1 MIKILAVMHKTK
13 YILILNLF
21 ISLFACENL
30 DISIDQAGTFVK
42 LFGLSNTEIG
52 EDVKEFN
59 SGYIILATITSTSDI
74 ENTEIVLLQTNK
86 FGNLINNGDTLS
98 SIRGGNNT
106 ASKLLLTDDGGFI
119 VIGTVEDTVTNIIN
133 EKNTNI
139 YVEKF
144 NSSITSEWEKFIG
157 TNSNEEGVAIKKAS
171 SGYIIAG
178 STDAADP
185 SISNPEGN
193 KDIYLVKIDDEGNV
207 EWTENHGFAED
218 DYSGDVIVID
228 NGYIVVGTSIHP
240 DLATS
245 NIMLCKSNLTGTSFD
260 NTFYGGSNNDYGVA
274 IVKVE
279 DGGYIIVGN
288 VEEIA
293 GSNSNVYVVKV
304 DDLGSIIWDEEYGT
318 TALNDQGFDI
328 IKSNGGYI
336 IVGTKELPTG
346 PAAYFLE
353 IDSDGVILVGNTNDE
368 VLNGITYGGYG
379 QIIYSIES
387 TSDGSYI
394 MTGSSGV
401 EGNEMICLIK
411 VNSEGEL

>member
-1 MIKILAVMHKTK
+1 MYKTK
-13 YILILNLF
+13 YILILSLF
-21 ISLFACENL
+21 LLLFACDNL
-30 DISIDQAGTFVK
+30 DISSSQAETFVK
-42 LFGLSNTEIG
+42 LFGSWSTDTGN
-52 EDVKEFN
+52 DVKEFN
-59 SGYIILATITSTSDI
+59 SGYLILTTITSDN

-98 SIRGGNNT
+98 SIRGGDNI

-119 VIGTVEDTVTNIIN
+119 VLGTVEDTLN
-133 EKNTNI
+133 KNTNI
-139 YVEKF
+139 YLNKF
-144 NSSITSEWEKFIG
+144 SSVVVSEWEKFIG

-193 KDIYLVKIDDEGNV
+193 KDIYIVKIDDQGNV
-207 EWTENHGFAED
+207 EWSKNHGFAED
-218 DYSGDVIVID
+218 DYSGDIIVID

-293 GSNSNVYVVKV
+293 GSNSNVYVIKV

-318 TALNDQGFDI
+318 TAFNDQGFDI

-346 PAAYFLE
+346 PAAYFLK
-353 IDSDGVILVGNTNDE
+353 IDSDGKILVEN
-368 VLNGITYGGYG
+368 TYGGYG
-379 QIIYSIES
+379 QTIYSIES
-387 TSDGSYI
+387 TSDGDYI
-394 MTGSSGV
+394 MAGSSGV

>member
-1 MIKILAVMHKTK
+1 MRKILAIMYKTK
-13 YILILNLF
+13 YILILSLF
-21 ISLFACENL
+21 LLLFACDNL
-30 DISIDQAGTFVK
+30 NISSSQAETFVK
-42 LFGLSNTEIG
+42 LFGSWSTDTGN
-52 EDVKEFN
+52 DVKEFN
-59 SGYIILATITSTSDI
+59 SGYLIITTMTPDN

-98 SIRGGNNT
+98 SIRGGDNI

-185 SISNPEGN
+185 SISNQEGS
-193 KDIYLVKIDDEGNV
+193 KDIYLVKIDDAGNV
-207 EWTENHGFAED
+207 EWTENHGG
-218 DYSGDVIVID
+218 SGDEYSSDIITIN
-228 NGYIVVGTSIHP
+228 NGYLVVGTTNGFHEP
-240 DLATS
+240 GQANN
-245 NIMLCKSNLTGTSFD
+245 NIMLIKTNLS
-260 NTFYGGSNNDYGVA
+260 GGSPDMVTYGSGYNDYGAA
-274 IVKVE
+274 IVKAN
-279 DGGYIIVGN
+279 DGGYVIVGS
-288 VEEIA
+288 VEDAA
-293 GSNSNVYVVKV
+293 GVNSDVYVVKV
-304 DDLGSIIWDEEYGT
+304 EEEIHNIIWTKVYGT
-318 TALNDQGFDI
+318 TAFNDQGFDI
-328 IKSNGGYI
+328 IKSNGGFI

-353 IDSDGVILVGNTNDE
+353 IDGDGEILVEN
-368 VLNGITYGGYG
+368 TYGGYG
-379 QIIYSIES
+379 QTIYSIEP
-387 TSDGSYI
+387 TSDGDYI

-411 VNSEGEL
+411 ANSEGEL

>member
-1 MIKILAVMHKTK
+1 MYRIK
-13 YILILNLF
+13 YILILSLF

-30 DISIDQAGTFVK
+30 DISSDQAETFIK
-42 LFGLSNTEIG
+42 LVGLTSTDIG
-52 EDVKEFN
+52 NDVKEFN
-59 SGYIILATITSTSDI
+59 NGFLVLATITSET

-86 FGNLINNGDTLS
+86 FGNSINSGLDTLS
-98 SIRGGNNT
+98 SKRGGNNT
-106 ASKLLLTDDGGFI
+106 ASRLLLTEDGGFI
-119 VIGTVEDTVTNIIN
+119 VLGTVKDTLNNNTDIYIN
-133 EKNTNI
+133 
-139 YVEKF
+139 KF
-144 NSSITSEWEKFIG
+144 SSAVTSEWEKFIG
-157 TNSNEEGVAIKKAS
+157 TTSNEEGVAIKKAYT
-171 SGYIIAG
+171 GYIIAG

-193 KDIYLVKIDDEGNV
+193 KDIYLVKIDDLGNV

-240 DLATS
+240 DLANS

-293 GSNSNVYVVKV
+293 GSNSNVYVIKV
-304 DDLGSIIWDEEYGT
+304 DDLGSIIWDVEYGA

-328 IKSNGGYI
+328 IKLNGGFI

-346 PAAYFLE
+346 PAAYFLK
-353 IDSDGVILVGNTNDE
+353 IDSDGEILIEN
-368 VLNGITYGGYG
+368 TYGGYG
-379 QIIYSIES
+379 QTIYSIEP
-387 TSDGSYI
+387 TSDVSYI